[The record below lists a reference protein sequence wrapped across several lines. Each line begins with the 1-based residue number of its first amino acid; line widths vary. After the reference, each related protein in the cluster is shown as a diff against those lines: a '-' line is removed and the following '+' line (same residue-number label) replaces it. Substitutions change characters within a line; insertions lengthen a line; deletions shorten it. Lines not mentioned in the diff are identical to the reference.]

1 MGCAHYGRLGHG
13 GNDMDHK
20 NEPVIS
26 TPTLVSA
33 LQYESC
39 LHVACGVYVSY
50 AVTNTGSAESFDSS

>member
-1 MGCAHYGRLGHG
+1 
-13 GNDMDHK
+13 MDHK